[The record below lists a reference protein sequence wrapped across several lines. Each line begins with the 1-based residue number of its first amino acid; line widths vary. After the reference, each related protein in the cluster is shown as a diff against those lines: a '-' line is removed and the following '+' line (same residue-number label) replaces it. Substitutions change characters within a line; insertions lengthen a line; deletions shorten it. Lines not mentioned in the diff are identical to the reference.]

1 MSGIVRD
8 IILVGFARFLVE
20 DWRRWRRQSKWLDE
34 ERVLDG
40 F

>member
-1 MSGIVRD
+1 MGGIVRD

-20 DWRRWRRQSKWLDE
+20 DWRRWRRQSKGLDE
-34 ERVLDG
+34 GRVLDG